1 MLDHIRRSVTK
12 PWMDA
17 REYRANIHGLQIV
30 FGAVLGFVLAGAE
43 RFDQYSFAV
52 LLLATIGA
60 VVTILYISASP
71 RRVAYTALAVGY
83 SLSLPWMVLEI
94 TKVQAPEKLAPT
106 LLIWTLFQA
115 GVEFAPRRR
124 EGAGEPLELR

>member
-1 MLDHIRRSVTK
+1 
-12 PWMDA
+12 MDA

-43 RFDQYSFAV
+43 RFDSNTFGV

-60 VVTILYISASP
+60 VVTILYISAS
-71 RRVAYTALAVGY
+71 RRRLAYTALAIAY
-83 SLSLPWMVLEI
+83 SLTLPWIIFEI

-115 GVEFAPRRR
+115 GVEFAPRRGD
-124 EGAGEPLELR
+124 GAETTQ